1 MFALVKV
8 RKDKLCA
15 YALIMG
21 FLLVSVQ
28 GTALGQAFV
37 FADPSNLYSTLI
49 PDNWVFQA
57 HHSTPQL
64 TVFYGEGDFDLL
76 YFESLGKTAD
86 LSVKQFAERSL
97 ELYTLPGGL
106 EEFQLEKPLQSTT
119 VAGQRGLS
127 CSYSYVDW
135 RGNPLR
141 EYRIFLLLPGNQ
153 GFSIAVSCEQSSIT
167 DASFLEDI
175 LKHWR
180 WLF

>member
-1 MFALVKV
+1 
-8 RKDKLCA
+8 
-15 YALIMG
+15 MG
-21 FLLVSVQ
+21 FLLVRVQ
-28 GTALGQAFV
+28 GIAQGQTFV
-37 FADPSNLYSTLI
+37 FSDPANLYSTLI
-49 PDNWVFQA
+49 PDNWVYQA

-64 TVFYGEGDFDLL
+64 TVFYGEGDFELL
-76 YFESLGKTAD
+76 YFESLGTTSD
-86 LSVKQFAERSL
+86 VSVKQLAERSL

-106 EEFQLEKPLQSTT
+106 EEFQLDKPLQAAI
-119 VAGQRGLS
+119 VADQWGLS

-135 RGNPLR
+135 RGNALR
-141 EYRIFLLLPGNQ
+141 EYRVFLLLPGNQ